1 MPPAPS
7 TVECANRRVLL
18 PGSQDGN
25 HRSHGPAYQGLAE
38 IPLPQAGQ
46 AGLCRPVP
54 ASRGRESRCLTA
66 GLISRGEAGNRGAHV
81 RTISGAQRSAE

>member
-1 MPPAPS
+1 
-7 TVECANRRVLL
+7 
-18 PGSQDGN
+18 
-25 HRSHGPAYQGLAE
+25 LAE